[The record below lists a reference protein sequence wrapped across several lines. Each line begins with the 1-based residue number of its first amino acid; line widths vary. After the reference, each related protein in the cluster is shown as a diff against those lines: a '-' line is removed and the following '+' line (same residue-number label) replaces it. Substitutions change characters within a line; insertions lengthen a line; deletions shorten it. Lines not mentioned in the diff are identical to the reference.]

1 VGTFL
6 FTYRPVGV
14 FVRLRLTP
22 RDDRFFPMFVE
33 AAQNLV
39 SATELLGEFLH
50 VTSNR
55 EKLAVQ
61 LREHEHAG
69 DAVTHRVIHELNSTF
84 VTPFDREDIYE
95 LITKLDDVMDS
106 IEAAADFAVLSE
118 LETLPVEM
126 GRQVDLLQRAAR
138 CTVEAMGRLAT
149 MNDLAS
155 FWIEVN
161 RLENEADQV
170 YRGLL
175 SRLFS
180 GSYDALTVLKL
191 KQVADDLEEAADA
204 FEHVANVVETIAVK
218 ES

>member
-1 VGTFL
+1 M
-6 FTYRPVGV
+6 
-14 FVRLRLTP
+14 RLRLTP

-33 AAQNLV
+33 AAHNLV
-39 SATELLGEFLH
+39 SATELMGEFLH
-50 VTSNR
+50 VSSNR
-55 EKLAVQ
+55 DKLAVQ

-84 VTPFDREDIYE
+84 VTPFDREDIYQ
-95 LITKLDDVMDS
+95 LITQLDDVMDA
-106 IEAAADFAVLSE
+106 IEAAADFAVLAE
-118 LETLPVEM
+118 LETLPAEM

-138 CTVEAMGRLAT
+138 VTVDAMGRLAT

-155 FWIEVN
+155 FWIEIN

-175 SRLFS
+175 SRLFG
-180 GSYDALTVLKL
+180 GSFDALTVLTL
-191 KQVADDLEEAADA
+191 KQVADDLEDAADA

>member
-1 VGTFL
+1 
-6 FTYRPVGV
+6 
-14 FVRLRLTP
+14 VRLRLTP

-33 AAQNLV
+33 AAQNIV
-39 SATELLGEFLH
+39 SATDLLAEFLH
-50 VTSNR
+50 VSSNR
-55 EKLAVQ
+55 DKLAVQ
-61 LREHEHAG
+61 LRDHEHAG

-84 VTPFDREDIYE
+84 VTPFDREDIYQ
-95 LITKLDDVMDS
+95 LITQLDDVMDA
-106 IEAAADFAVLSE
+106 IEAAADFAVLAE
-118 LETLPVEM
+118 LETLPAEM

-138 CTVEAMGRLAT
+138 VTVDAMGRLAT

-155 FWIEVN
+155 FWIEIN

-180 GSYDALTVLKL
+180 GAYEALTVLKL

-204 FEHVANVVETIAVK
+204 FEHVANVVQTIAVK

>member
-1 VGTFL
+1 
-6 FTYRPVGV
+6 
-14 FVRLRLTP
+14 VRLRLTP

-39 SATELLGEFLH
+39 SATELMGEFLH
-50 VTSNR
+50 VSSNR

-84 VTPFDREDIYE
+84 VTPFDREDIYQ
-95 LITKLDDVMDS
+95 LITQLDDVMDA
-106 IEAAADFAVLSE
+106 IEAAADFAVLAE
-118 LETLPVEM
+118 LETLPAEM

-138 CTVEAMGRLAT
+138 VTVDAMGRLAT

-155 FWIEVN
+155 FWIEIN

-180 GSYDALTVLKL
+180 GSYEALTVLKL
-191 KQVADDLEEAADA
+191 KQVADDLEDAADA
-204 FEHVANVVETIAVK
+204 FEHVANVVQTIAVK

>member
-1 VGTFL
+1 M
-6 FTYRPVGV
+6 
-14 FVRLRLTP
+14 RLRLTP

-39 SATELLGEFLH
+39 AATGLLGEFLH

-118 LETLPVEM
+118 LETLPAEM
-126 GRQVDLLQRAAR
+126 SRQVDLLQRAAR
-138 CTVEAMGRLAT
+138 CTAEAMGRLAT

-170 YRGLL
+170 YRKLL

-180 GSYDALTVLKL
+180 GSYEALTVLKL
-191 KQVADDLEEAADA
+191 KQVADDLEDAADA

>member
-1 VGTFL
+1 M
-6 FTYRPVGV
+6 
-14 FVRLRLTP
+14 RLRLTP

-39 SATELLGEFLH
+39 SATELMGEFLH
-50 VTSNR
+50 VSSNR
-55 EKLAVQ
+55 DKLAGQ
-61 LREHEHAG
+61 LRDHEHAG

-84 VTPFDREDIYE
+84 VTPFDREDIYQ
-95 LITKLDDVMDS
+95 LITQLDDVMDA
-106 IEAAADFAVLSE
+106 IEAAADFAVLAE
-118 LETLPVEM
+118 LETLPAEM

-138 CTVEAMGRLAT
+138 VTVDAMGRLAT
-149 MNDLAS
+149 MDDLAS
-155 FWIEVN
+155 FWIEIN

-180 GSYDALTVLKL
+180 GAYEALTVLKL
-191 KQVADDLEEAADA
+191 KQVADDLEDAADA
-204 FEHVANVVETIAVK
+204 FEHVANVVQTIAVK

>member
-1 VGTFL
+1 M
-6 FTYRPVGV
+6 
-14 FVRLRLTP
+14 RLRLTP

-39 SATELLGEFLH
+39 AATDLMAEFLH
-50 VTSNR
+50 VSSNR
-55 EKLAVQ
+55 EKLAGQ
-61 LREHEHAG
+61 LRELEHAG

-84 VTPFDREDIYE
+84 VTPFDREDIYQ
-95 LITKLDDVMDS
+95 LITQLDDVMDAM
-106 IEAAADFAVLSE
+106 EAAADFTVLSE

-126 GRQVDLLQRAAR
+126 TRQVDLLQRAAR
-138 CTVEAMGRLAT
+138 CTAEAMGRLAT
-149 MNDLAS
+149 MTDLS
-155 FWIEVN
+155 SYWIEVN

-175 SRLFS
+175 SRLF
-180 GSYDALTVLKL
+180 GGTYEALTVLKL
-191 KQVADDLEEAADA
+191 KQVADDLEDAADA

>member
-1 VGTFL
+1 VAF
-6 FTYRPVGV
+6 
-14 FVRLRLTP
+14 RLTP
-22 RDDRFFPMFVE
+22 RDDRFYPMYVE

-39 SATELLGEFLH
+39 SATDLLAEFVH
-50 VTSNR
+50 VSSNR
-55 EKLAVQ
+55 DKLAKQ
-61 LREHEHAG
+61 LRDHEHAG

-84 VTPFDREDIYE
+84 VTPFDREDMYQ
-95 LITKLDDVMDS
+95 LATQLDDVMDS
-106 IEAAADFAVLSE
+106 IEAAADFAVLTE

-126 GRQVDLLQRAAR
+126 GRQVELLQRAAR
-138 CTVEAMGRLAT
+138 CTADAMSRLSS

-155 FWIEVN
+155 YWIEVN

-180 GSYDALTVLKL
+180 GSYEALTVLKL
-191 KQVADDLEEAADA
+191 KQVADDLEDAADA

-218 ES
+218 DS

>member
-1 VGTFL
+1 
-6 FTYRPVGV
+6 
-14 FVRLRLTP
+14 VRLRLTP

-33 AAQNLV
+33 AAQNIV

-50 VTSNR
+50 VSSNR
-55 EKLAVQ
+55 DKLAVQ

-84 VTPFDREDIYE
+84 VTPFDREDIYQ
-95 LITKLDDVMDS
+95 LITQLDDVMDS
-106 IEAAADFAVLSE
+106 IEAAADFAVLAE
-118 LETLPVEM
+118 LETLPAEM

-138 CTVEAMGRLAT
+138 VTVDAMGRLAT

-155 FWIEVN
+155 FWIEIN

-180 GSYDALTVLKL
+180 GTYEALTVLKL

-204 FEHVANVVETIAVK
+204 FEHVANVVQTIAVK

>member
-1 VGTFL
+1 
-6 FTYRPVGV
+6 
-14 FVRLRLTP
+14 VRLRLTP

-39 SATELLGEFLH
+39 SATELMGEFLH
-50 VTSNR
+50 VSSNR
-55 EKLAVQ
+55 DKLAVQ

-84 VTPFDREDIYE
+84 VTPFDREDIYQ
-95 LITKLDDVMDS
+95 LITQLDDVMDA
-106 IEAAADFAVLSE
+106 IEAAADFAVLAE
-118 LETLPVEM
+118 LETLPAEM

-138 CTVEAMGRLAT
+138 VTVAAMGRLAS
-149 MNDLAS
+149 MDDLAS
-155 FWIEVN
+155 FWIEIN

-180 GSYDALTVLKL
+180 GTYEALTVLKL
-191 KQVADDLEEAADA
+191 KQVADDLEDAADA
-204 FEHVANVVETIAVK
+204 FEHVANVVQTIAVK

>member
-1 VGTFL
+1 M
-6 FTYRPVGV
+6 
-14 FVRLRLTP
+14 RLRLTP

>member
-1 VGTFL
+1 
-6 FTYRPVGV
+6 
-14 FVRLRLTP
+14 VRFHITP

-50 VTSNR
+50 VSSNR
-55 EKLAVQ
+55 EKLAGQ
-61 LREHEHAG
+61 LREHEHIG
-69 DAVTHRVIHELNSTF
+69 DAVTHRVIHALNSTF
-84 VTPFDREDIYE
+84 VTPFDREDIYQ
-95 LITKLDDVMDS
+95 LATLLDDVMDS

-138 CTVEAMGRLAT
+138 CTVDAMGRLAT
-149 MNDLAS
+149 MTDLAS
-155 FWIEVN
+155 YWIEVN

-170 YRGLL
+170 YRRLL

-180 GSYDALTVLKL
+180 GTYEALTVLKL
-191 KQVADDLEEAADA
+191 KQVADDLEDAADA

-218 ES
+218 DS

>member
-1 VGTFL
+1 M
-6 FTYRPVGV
+6 
-14 FVRLRLTP
+14 RLRLTP

-33 AAQNLV
+33 AAQNIV

-50 VTSNR
+50 VSSNR
-55 EKLAVQ
+55 DKLAVQ

-84 VTPFDREDIYE
+84 VTPFDREDIYQ
-95 LITKLDDVMDS
+95 LITQLDDVMDA
-106 IEAAADFAVLSE
+106 IEASADFAVLAE
-118 LETLPVEM
+118 LETLPAEM

-138 CTVEAMGRLAT
+138 CTVAAMGRLAT
-149 MNDLAS
+149 MDDLAS
-155 FWIEVN
+155 FWIEIN

-180 GSYDALTVLKL
+180 GSYEALTVLKL
-191 KQVADDLEEAADA
+191 KQVADDLEDAADA
-204 FEHVANVVETIAVK
+204 FEHVANVVQTIAVK

>member
-1 VGTFL
+1 MRF
-6 FTYRPVGV
+6 RI
-14 FVRLRLTP
+14 TP

-39 SATELLGEFLH
+39 AATELLGEFLH
-50 VTSNR
+50 VSSNR
-55 EKLAVQ
+55 EKLAGQ
-61 LREHEHAG
+61 LRELEHVG
-69 DAVTHRVIHELNSTF
+69 DAVTHRVIHALNSTF
-84 VTPFDREDIYE
+84 VTPFDREDIYQ
-95 LITKLDDVMDS
+95 LATLLDDVMDS

-138 CTVEAMGRLAT
+138 CTAQAMGRLST
-149 MNDLAS
+149 MTDLAS
-155 FWIEVN
+155 YWIEIN

-170 YRGLL
+170 YRRLL

-180 GSYDALTVLKL
+180 GTYEALTVLKL
-191 KQVADDLEEAADA
+191 KQVADDLEDAADA

-218 ES
+218 DS

>member
-1 VGTFL
+1 M
-6 FTYRPVGV
+6 
-14 FVRLRLTP
+14 RLRLTP

-50 VTSNR
+50 VSSNR
-55 EKLAVQ
+55 DKLAVQ

-84 VTPFDREDIYE
+84 VTPFDREDIYQ
-95 LITKLDDVMDS
+95 LITQLDDVMDA
-106 IEAAADFAVLSE
+106 IEAAADFAVLAE
-118 LETLPVEM
+118 LETLPAEM

-138 CTVEAMGRLAT
+138 VTADAMGRLAT

-155 FWIEVN
+155 FWIEIN

-180 GSYDALTVLKL
+180 GTYDALTVLKL

-204 FEHVANVVETIAVK
+204 FEHVANAVETIAVK

>member
-1 VGTFL
+1 M
-6 FTYRPVGV
+6 
-14 FVRLRLTP
+14 RLRLTP

-50 VTSNR
+50 VSSNR
-55 EKLAVQ
+55 DKLAMQ

-84 VTPFDREDIYE
+84 VTPFDREDIYQ
-95 LITKLDDVMDS
+95 LITQLDDVMDA
-106 IEAAADFAVLSE
+106 IEAAADFAVLAE
-118 LETLPVEM
+118 LETLPAEM

-138 CTVEAMGRLAT
+138 VTVDAMGRLAT

-155 FWIEVN
+155 FWIEIN

-180 GSYDALTVLKL
+180 GTYEALTVLKL

-204 FEHVANVVETIAVK
+204 FEHVANVVQTIAVK

>member
-1 VGTFL
+1 M
-6 FTYRPVGV
+6 
-14 FVRLRLTP
+14 RLRITP
-22 RDDRFFPMFVE
+22 RDDRFFPMFIE

-39 SATELLGEFLH
+39 SATELLGEFMH
-50 VTSNR
+50 VSSNR
-55 EKLAVQ
+55 EKLAGQ

-69 DAVTHRVIHELNSTF
+69 DAVTHRVIHALNSTF
-84 VTPFDREDIYE
+84 VTPFDREDIYQ
-95 LITKLDDVMDS
+95 LATLLDDVMDS

-118 LETLPVEM
+118 LETLPLEM

-149 MNDLAS
+149 MTDLAS
-155 FWIEVN
+155 YWIEIN

-170 YRGLL
+170 YRRLL

-180 GSYDALTVLKL
+180 GTYEALTVLKL
-191 KQVADDLEEAADA
+191 KQVADDLEDAADA
-204 FEHVANVVETIAVK
+204 FEHVANVIETIAVK

>member
-1 VGTFL
+1 M
-6 FTYRPVGV
+6 
-14 FVRLRLTP
+14 RLRLTP

-33 AAQNLV
+33 AAQNIV

-50 VTSNR
+50 VSSNR
-55 EKLAVQ
+55 DKLAGQ
-61 LREHEHAG
+61 LRDHEHAG

-84 VTPFDREDIYE
+84 VTPFDREDIYQ
-95 LITKLDDVMDS
+95 LITQLDDVMDA
-106 IEAAADFAVLSE
+106 IEAAADFAVLAE
-118 LETLPVEM
+118 LETLPAEM

-138 CTVEAMGRLAT
+138 VTVDAMGRLAT
-149 MNDLAS
+149 MDDLAS
-155 FWIEVN
+155 FWIEIN

-180 GSYDALTVLKL
+180 GSYEALTVLKL
-191 KQVADDLEEAADA
+191 KQVADDLEDAADA
-204 FEHVANVVETIAVK
+204 FEHVANVVQTIAVK

>member
-1 VGTFL
+1 M
-6 FTYRPVGV
+6 
-14 FVRLRLTP
+14 RLRLTP

-39 SATELLGEFLH
+39 SATELMGEFLH
-50 VTSNR
+50 VSSNR
-55 EKLAVQ
+55 DKLAVQ

-84 VTPFDREDIYE
+84 VTPFDREDIYQ
-95 LITKLDDVMDS
+95 LITQLDDVMDA
-106 IEAAADFAVLSE
+106 IEAAADFAVLVE
-118 LETLPVEM
+118 LETLPAEM

-138 CTVEAMGRLAT
+138 CTVAAMGRLAT
-149 MNDLAS
+149 MDDLAS
-155 FWIEVN
+155 FWIEIN

-180 GSYDALTVLKL
+180 GTYEALTVLKL

-204 FEHVANVVETIAVK
+204 FEHVANVVQTIAVK

>member
-1 VGTFL
+1 M
-6 FTYRPVGV
+6 
-14 FVRLRLTP
+14 RLRLTP

-39 SATELLGEFLH
+39 SATELMGEFLH

-55 EKLAVQ
+55 EKLAAQ

-84 VTPFDREDIYE
+84 VTPFDREDIYR
-95 LITKLDDVMDS
+95 LITQLDDVMDA
-106 IEAAADFAVLSE
+106 IEAAADFTVLSE
-118 LETLPVEM
+118 LETLPAEM
-126 GRQVDLLQRAAR
+126 GRQVDLLQRAALS
-138 CTVEAMGRLAT
+138 TADAMGRLAT
-149 MNDLAS
+149 MTDLAS

-170 YRGLL
+170 YRKLL

-180 GSYDALTVLKL
+180 GSYEALTVLKL